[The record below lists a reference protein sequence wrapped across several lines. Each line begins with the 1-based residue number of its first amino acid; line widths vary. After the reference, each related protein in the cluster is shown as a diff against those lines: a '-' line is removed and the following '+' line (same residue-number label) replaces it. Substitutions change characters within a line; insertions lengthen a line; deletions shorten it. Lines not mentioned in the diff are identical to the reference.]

1 MTLSLPHNAVEIGCL
16 LWSTRAVRS
25 WLGTGGPTKASR
37 GTVTHRRLQG
47 CRGSSERATRCV
59 WSPPTH
65 IPSVHP
71 QRDPGTSWEVVRAGS
86 QFLLKMTFNMSP
98 PDLAGRRNGFF
109 GVTECSA
116 GRASPWLIFTA
127 PLNVSA
133 AHLWSHT
140 TCLHPGFVASP
151 HSLQMTACN

>member
-1 MTLSLPHNAVEIGCL
+1 MPLKSDVCCDRREQWGHGSALAALQRLRGGLSLTDAFRAAEEALSGQPDASEAL
-16 LWSTRAVRS
+16 LHTFHPSTHS
-25 WLGTGGPTKASR
+25 
-37 GTVTHRRLQG
+37 
-47 CRGSSERATRCV
+47 ATLAWV
-59 WSPPTH
+59 
-65 IPSVHP
+65 
-71 QRDPGTSWEVVRAGS
+71 EVVRAGS

-98 PDLAGRRNGFF
+98 ADLTGRRNGFF

-116 GRASPWLIFTA
+116 SRASPWLIFTA
-127 PLNVSA
+127 PLNVSG